1 MSITLSSLTSRL
13 RQVWQARGQRRS
25 RVDLLGRIAAI
36 DKVQA
41 VIEFTP
47 EGVVLDANE
56 NFLQAFGYT
65 RDQVIGQH
73 HRMFVERAERESP
86 AYRQFW
92 ERLRRGEYNAALY
105 KRVRRDGS
113 PIWIQASYN
122 PIFDPAGRP
131 LRVVKYATDVTRQT
145 LAAQTL
151 RGTLE
156 QLNDTVPAIA
166 GEAQTANRLAV
177 EASGSADT
185 GGVLVKELV
194 AAIGDINGRAKAMAE
209 IIAVIDSIAFQTNIL
224 AINAAVEAAHAGELG
239 KGFGVV
245 AQEVRALAQRSAQ
258 SSKEIRELVQN
269 TTDALAG
276 CSSRAHRA
284 GEAMEAIVGSSG
296 QVDQRI
302 RQIAEAARSQADSLA
317 QVSRTLGD
325 LQLGAAA

>member
-1 MSITLSSLTSRL
+1 M
-13 RQVWQARGQRRS
+13 
-25 RVDLLGRIAAI
+25 
-36 DKVQA
+36 
-41 VIEFTP
+41 
-47 EGVVLDANE
+47 
-56 NFLQAFGYT
+56 
-65 RDQVIGQH
+65 
-73 HRMFVERAERESP
+73 
-86 AYRQFW
+86 
-92 ERLRRGEYNAALY
+92 
-105 KRVRRDGS
+105 
-113 PIWIQASYN
+113 
-122 PIFDPAGRP
+122 
-131 LRVVKYATDVTRQT
+131 
-145 LAAQTL
+145 
-151 RGTLE
+151 
-156 QLNDTVPAIA
+156 
-166 GEAQTANRLAV
+166 